1 MPETDPLSCFVER
14 LERSGVPYMVTGSV
28 ASTVYGEPRLT
39 HDIDLVAELRAAD
52 VEPFLAAFEEEGFYR
67 PPRETVELEVG
78 RPVRGRFN
86 VIHHETGYK
95 ADVYLAGRDPL
106 HRWALGRRV
115 RVELAGLGLWLAP
128 PEYVILRKLEYFRE
142 GGSEKH
148 LRDIAAMLEVSA
160 GRIDLD
166 VVAAKVRPLGLGR
179 EWREALARAGR

>member
-1 MPETDPLSCFVER
+1 MPATDPISIFAER
-14 LERSGVPYMVTGSV
+14 LERSGVTYMVTGSV

-39 HDIDLVAELRAAD
+39 HDIDLVVELRRSD

-67 PPRETVELEVG
+67 PPREAVTLEVG

-86 VIHHETGYK
+86 LIHHDTGYK
-95 ADVYLAGRDPL
+95 ADVYVAGRDPL

-115 RVELAGLGLWLAP
+115 RVTLGGTGLWLAP

-148 LRDIAAMLEVSA
+148 LRDIAAMLEVSS
-160 GRIDLD
+160 GRIDLHL
-166 VVAAKVRPLGLGR
+166 VEERARELGLLR
-179 EWREALARAGR
+179 EWSAARERAGG